1 LVALALAFTEEEY
14 QTGFTKWMIKFEK
27 SYDPAEFFYRYDTFK
42 ASMDFVDNHNKGNHS
57 YTVGLNAFA
66 DMTPG
71 EFKNTM
77 LGYKPELIRGKRVTP
92 ALHEIPSPQTYPDG
106 SLDWSQDGA
115 VTGVKNQGNCGSC
128 WAFSTT
134 GGVEG
139 VVAIKHGSLVSL
151 SEQELVDCADS
162 YGNMGCNGGSMDSAF
177 KYVEANGLCTE
188 NAYPYTSGNT
198 GKASTCTKTSCTAS
212 ANSKITGYVNTQH
225 TENALGAAVDIEPI
239 SVAIEADQP
248 GFQYYQGGVFDGVCG
263 QNLDHGVLTVGY
275 GTDYS
280 TGTGEPYW
288 KVKNSWGTSW
298 GEAGYIR
305 IIRNQ
310 DECGIANEPSYP
322 TE

>member
-1 LVALALAFTEEEY
+1 
-14 QTGFTKWMIKFEK
+14 MIKFEK
-27 SYDPAEFFYRYDTFK
+27 SYDPAEFFYRFDTFK
-42 ASMDFVDNHNKGNHS
+42 TTMDFVDNHNKGNHT

-66 DMTPG
+66 DMSSG
-71 EFKNTM
+71 EFKARM
-77 LGYKPELIRGKRVTP
+77 LGYKPELVRGKRVVP
-92 ALHEIPSPQTYPDG
+92 ALHEVPAPQAYPDG
-106 SLDWSQDGA
+106 SLDWSQKGA

-139 VVAIKHGSLVSL
+139 VVAIQHGMLISL

-188 NAYPYTSGNT
+188 SAYPYTSGST
-198 GKASTCTKTSCTAS
+198 DKAGTCQKSSCGAS
-212 ANSKITGYVNTQH
+212 SYSKITGYTNVVH

-248 GFQYYQGGVFDGVCG
+248 GFQYYTGGVFSGVCG

-275 GTDYS
+275 GTDNTYNPP
-280 TGTGEPYW
+280 EPYW

-322 TE
+322 TEP